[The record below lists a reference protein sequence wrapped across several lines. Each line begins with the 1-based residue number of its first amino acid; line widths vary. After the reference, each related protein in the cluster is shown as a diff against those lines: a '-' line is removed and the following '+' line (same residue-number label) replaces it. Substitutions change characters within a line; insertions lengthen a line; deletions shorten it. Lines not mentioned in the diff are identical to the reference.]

1 VFEHIGMVPLT
12 LVFDNATGVGH
23 RIAWDG
29 VSVVKAFALFCSHY
43 RLETRFCNPYS
54 GNEKGSVENAVGF
67 LRRNIMVPLLN
78 AESYERL
85 TRYLL
90 ERCDALAGKTHYR
103 KDRLITDLFD
113 EEKTCMR
120 PLPRIAYDAV
130 CWQER
135 KADTDGRVKIDS
147 NYYLAGPSWRG
158 WSLDVGLRAFDVEIR
173 DHNGRNITRLPRVYG
188 DSPVTVRDPAVL
200 LPALSKKTNAWP
212 DCTIRDDFPAKLRQ
226 AIDHMNMK
234 DRRRVFRLISK
245 ASDVSGFQAA
255 VGAAQYAVE
264 QGHQLDEDSIIA
276 MARRI
281 AGGEKPYEQ
290 QAPNLTGY
298 DVFMKSHDT
307 RAENEM

>member
-1 VFEHIGMVPLT
+1 
-12 LVFDNATGVGH
+12 
-23 RIAWDG
+23 
-29 VSVVKAFALFCSHY
+29 
-43 RLETRFCNPYS
+43 
-54 GNEKGSVENAVGF
+54 
-67 LRRNIMVPLLN
+67 
-78 AESYERL
+78 
-85 TRYLL
+85 
-90 ERCDALAGKTHYR
+90 
-103 KDRLITDLFD
+103 
-113 EEKTCMR
+113 
-120 PLPRIAYDAV
+120 
-130 CWQER
+130 
-135 KADTDGRVKIDS
+135 
-147 NYYLAGPSWRG
+147 
-158 WSLDVGLRAFDVEIR
+158 
-173 DHNGRNITRLPRVYG
+173 
-188 DSPVTVRDPAVL
+188 VL